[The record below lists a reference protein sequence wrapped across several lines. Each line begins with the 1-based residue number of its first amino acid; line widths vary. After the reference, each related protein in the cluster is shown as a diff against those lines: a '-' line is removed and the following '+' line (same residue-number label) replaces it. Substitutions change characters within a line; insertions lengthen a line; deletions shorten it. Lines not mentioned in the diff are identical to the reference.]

1 MSNLTKNAKTIP
13 AVRTYA
19 KDLEEKRAEKGLP
32 TEAVNDAAPK
42 VTKIEAPVN
51 KKMPEIKKAP
61 APRIP
66 TFSAVPIEKS
76 KTPPKPPKKME
87 RVGSTTFIVDNEDAA
102 EATVITDQKHDRFK
116 LFPAVFVSLK
126 KWFEEKKR
134 ARAAKKQP
142 KYTVPDTS
150 RRKGVI
156 QKATSSTGKFAT
168 ADFESIQERIRKRNE
183 MKAKPEPTTT
193 WTPNT
198 EPGFLLLTGEATQP
212 VTNVQLVSR
221 KSYKTQ
227 APVTPVVRPE
237 LIVATEPVAPVEVLP
252 EPAEEIY
259 TEEKVVEEVI
269 EAEAPEERTKG
280 KPENYEENPE
290 DEVNETNKDEG
301 LPEYL
306 KLMFINTNILAV
318 GVSGL
323 ILALVGFIFFTYY
336 RVADYNESAPIVTTT
351 KSSIG
356 IEGISVQNLTALN
369 LEESSLISVI
379 NGVRGVN
386 PQTTQYEL
394 VSQNGNRLQPSFI
407 INALGIEL
415 EQNFKQSV
423 SELLFGYTARENPFI
438 VMQIKDKT
446 TALGGLLS
454 WETNIFSDFN
464 NTFGNTS
471 TNNTE
476 AKFID
481 GTIQGNDIRILKG
494 ESGAELLVYG
504 LVGNVVLIA
513 SDSSDFNELLN
524 INK

>member
-32 TEAVNDAAPK
+32 TEAVNEATPK
-42 VTKIEAPVN
+42 ASKIEVPVN

-66 TFSAVPIEKS
+66 TFSAVPADKV
-76 KTPPKPPKKME
+76 KTQPKPPKKAE
-87 RVGSTTFIVDNEDAA
+87 GVGSTTFIVDNEDAA

-134 ARAAKKQP
+134 AHATKKQP

-183 MKAKPEPTTT
+183 AKAKPEPTTT
-193 WTPNT
+193 WSPNT
-198 EPGFLLLTGEATQP
+198 EPGFLLLTGESTQP

-227 APVTPVVRPE
+227 APIEPIARPE
-237 LIVATEPVAPVEVLP
+237 LVIEPEPVAPIEVLP
-252 EPAEEIY
+252 EPTEEIY
-259 TEEKVVEEVI
+259 FEEEV
-269 EAEAPEERTKG
+269 AEAPEERTEG
-280 KPENYEENPE
+280 EPEKIEEVPE
-290 DEVNETNKDEG
+290 EANATNKDEG

-336 RVADYNESAPIVTTT
+336 RVADYNESTPIVTNT

-356 IEGISVQNLTALN
+356 IEGVPVQNITALN
-369 LEESSLISVI
+369 LEVTSLISVI
-379 NGVRGVN
+379 NGARGAN
-386 PQTTQYEL
+386 PQATQYEL
-394 VSQNGNRLQPSFI
+394 VSQNGSKLQPSVI
-407 INALGIEL
+407 ISALNIEL

-423 SELLFGYTARENPFI
+423 SELLFGYTARENPFV

-471 TNNTE
+471 TNNIQS
-476 AKFID
+476 KFID

-504 LVGNVVLIA
+504 LIGNVVLIA
-513 SDSSDFNELLN
+513 SNSSDFNELLN